1 MDRPVVPLDA
11 VERRMKVERRHSDQR
26 GRAHGFGRLRIRH
39 RLSGRR
45 RSAADPHVGLA
56 RHALDHDVDQLRA
69 LLVRYRRELAE
80 RPEDEQMVDTG
91 LGNGARVPGRCGP
104 GRETRPARTAWE
116 WARRGPRAPL
126 VADLLRHLNA

>member
-91 LGNGARVPGRCGP
+91 LGNGARVPGVAAQV
-104 GRETRPARTAWE
+104 ERPVRPE
-116 WARRGPRAPL
+116 QRGNGHGEAL
-126 VADLLRHLNA
+126 ERHWWPTS